1 MNNLDRVKE
10 YLRSTLDEPS
20 FKKWIEPLKYI
31 GMCDDHLFV
40 GTPDK
45 KIGLWLKQNL
55 LESVNSYTLKNFNFK
70 LKIVPLSE
78 EEEIASESVSSKRSQ
93 QHNSN
98 LIKKHTFDSFVQ
110 CDSNRI
116 SYSFAY
122 SVSEFPGRSYNPL
135 YIYSDVGLGKTHLMN
150 AIGNRIIANNHQI
163 NVIYL
168 TSRDFMIDYVEYTR
182 LNKRS
187 EFIKKYT
194 STDILLIDDIQ
205 FITKWEGTSEQFY
218 YIFNNLIQQEK
229 QIVMCSD
236 THPDNIPDLE
246 KRIKTR
252 FLMGGIADI
261 LPYDLETRM
270 AILKKKI
277 NDEKQKNFRNQF
289 NIPDDVIYYI
299 ASGIKDNIR
308 TLEGALQRL
317 LGYAELKYSDSVET
331 PLSIEF
337 AKEALKPFINLE
349 KKVLTI
355 EMIQEFISEKFSIK
369 MEDLKSKNNSPKIA
383 MPRQIAMYLI
393 KKLTKFPLAEIG
405 NSFGGK
411 HHTTVIH
418 SIEKIY
424 RMAEADPDFSKK
436 LNSYVEYFQD

>member
-10 YLRSTLDEPS
+10 YLRQTLDEPS

-31 GMCDDHLFV
+31 GMCDDLLFIAAS
-40 GTPDK
+40 DK
-45 KIGLWLKQNL
+45 KAGLWLKQNL
-55 LESVNSYTLKNFNFK
+55 LESINAYTQKNFNFK
-70 LKIVPLSE
+70 LKIVPLTDE
-78 EEEIASESVSSKRSQ
+78 EEFSGDSPNLKKSQ
-93 QHNSN
+93 LYNSN

-116 SYSFAY
+116 AYSFAY

-150 AIGNRIIANNHQI
+150 AIGNRMAENNSQI
-163 NVIYL
+163 NAIYL

-194 STDILLIDDIQ
+194 STDVLLIDDIQ
-205 FITKWEGTSEQFY
+205 YITKWEGTSEQFY

-289 NIPDDVIYYI
+289 NIPDDVIYYM
-299 ASGIKDNIR
+299 ASGIRDNIR

-317 LGYAELKYSDSVET
+317 LGYAELKYADAIET
-331 PLSIEF
+331 PISLEF
-337 AKEALKPFINLE
+337 TKEALRPFINLE
-349 KKVLTI
+349 KKVITI
-355 EMIQEFISEKFSIK
+355 DKIQEFISEKFSIK
-369 MEDLKSKNNSPKIA
+369 VEDLKSKNNSPKIA

-393 KKLTKFPLAEIG
+393 KKLTRFPLAEIG

-418 SIEKIY
+418 SIEKID
-424 RMAEADPDFSKK
+424 RMAEEDSDFSRK
-436 LNSYVEYFQD
+436 LNSYVEYFRE